1 MEVVNYSAGQHT
13 GLVAEAQVL
22 NMDGSVAWQ
31 KTAQVDSREDSTEK
45 CIKLEFPD
53 GLSEVHFIK
62 LWLKEG
68 ERVVSDNFYHRTLKE
83 NNYQAL
89 KTLPKTSLKWNMDTP
104 QEADGDWQTVVSL
117 ENASDV
123 PALMVRL
130 NLVGE
135 QDGKQFLP
143 VFYSD
148 NYFSLLPGEKKE
160 VSIRWKDVDTR
171 GNAPRLLVTGYNVK

>member
-1 MEVVNYSAGQHT
+1 M
-13 GLVAEAQVL
+13 
-22 NMDGSVAWQ
+22 
-31 KTAQVDSREDSTEK
+31 
-45 CIKLEFPD
+45 
-53 GLSEVHFIK
+53 
-62 LWLKEG
+62 
-68 ERVVSDNFYHRTLKE
+68 VSDNFYHRTLKE

-104 QEADGDWQTVVSL
+104 QEVDGDWQTKVSL

-171 GNAPRLLVTGYNVK
+171 GNAPKLLVTGYNVK